1 MQAFNYIFFKT
12 WTKFGCAVCP
22 SNDWKALDWKSL
34 GALLA
39 EMKVSTNVLGFI
51 AIATVLLTFPKI
63 GFDCNNATTIN
74 DIGELEM
81 VSV

>member
-1 MQAFNYIFFKT
+1 M
-12 WTKFGCAVCP
+12 
-22 SNDWKALDWKSL
+22 